1 MKLLL
6 SLIQKDFKRNPAI
19 TMALAVFL
27 ILAAL
32 LMAGGLRV
40 AGTMISSYDGLGQ
53 KALPPD
59 YLQIHKGEYEAA
71 AMDRF
76 AASQDGIADFLTVRM
91 LTTNNATII
100 YHGETLEKVLMDNS
114 FVVQNEGFDY
124 LLDMDNQIATVKD
137 GEIGVPVYYAE
148 TLGIAPGDVITL
160 KKEGYVKA
168 LKVATI
174 IRDAQMNVAMTSSK
188 RFLISP
194 VDQEA
199 LSQHM
204 GEWEV
209 SFEFLLKE
217 GVDTGVLEQAYR
229 AAELPAN
236 GVAITGSL
244 LNLFNVFSYGLVAMI
259 IVAISLLLI
268 FMALLC
274 LSFIIRATM
283 ADEQVSIGEMKAI
296 GFPGKAI
303 ATLYQL
309 KYQILMGVAG
319 IIGYLGAIPFANFFS
334 ESVVR
339 YCGMGSSPGL
349 KWGLP
354 FIGLLL
360 LSGMVAWGCHRVVK
374 KNLNSTVVEL
384 LRGAGGRRREG
395 HYILPSSDFKHPNLT
410 IALGELT
417 CKWREYGVILLV
429 FIFSAF
435 LMLLPM
441 NMKQT
446 IQDPS
451 FITYMGVGESDIRID
466 IQYSPQLTQQQERVL
481 AILENDPDIEK
492 YAIYKNGYVQAEN
505 DQGEGVNIRVESG
518 DHSVFPLVYLA
529 GQAPV
534 GKNEIA
540 LSSMNAAELG
550 KKVDDALAVVY
561 GDETM
566 NFNVVGI
573 YQDITYGGK
582 TAKAAIDFNNED
594 VEAYILYLSLAED
607 VDLAL
612 KTNELRGVLP
622 DIKVTTVPSFIAQTL
637 GGIVD
642 NLSQVEA
649 AAMVIALMISA
660 LITVMFLKLVMAR
673 EHSAIAVKKA
683 IGFTTRDI
691 RIQLA
696 IRILAIQGLGILVG
710 TVLAN
715 TLGEAIFGLMLS
727 SMGATQM
734 TVLIQPFKAY
744 LLCPLVQLLVVVVA
758 VIGVT
763 RAVKQYHIKEQIM
776 E

>member
-91 LTTNNATII
+91 LTINNATII

-319 IIGYLGAIPFANFFS
+319 IIGYLGAIPFGNFFS
-334 ESVVR
+334 VSVVR

-360 LSGMVAWGCHRVVK
+360 LSGMVAFGCHRVVK
-374 KNLNSTVVEL
+374 KNLNSSVVEL
-384 LRGAGGRRREG
+384 LRGAGGQAQEG
-395 HYILPSSDFKHPNLT
+395 HYSLPSSGLKYPNLT
-410 IALGELT
+410 IALGELA
-417 CKWREYGVILLV
+417 CKWREYGVIFVV
-429 FIFSAF
+429 FVFSAF

-446 IQDPS
+446 IKDPS

-466 IQYSPQLTQQQERVL
+466 IQYSPQLSQQQEQVL
-481 AILENDPDIEK
+481 ATLHNDSDIEK
-492 YAIYKNGYVQAEN
+492 YAVYKNGYVQTEKG
-505 DQGEGVNIRVESG
+505 QGANIRVESG
-518 DHSVFPLVYLA
+518 DQSVFPLAYLE

-594 VEAYILYLSLAED
+594 VEAYILYLSLAEG

-612 KTNELRGVLP
+612 KTNELREGLP
-622 DIKVTTVPSFIAQTL
+622 DIKVTPVPSFIAQTL

-696 IRILAIQGLGILVG
+696 IRILVIQGFGILVG

-727 SMGATQM
+727 SMGATRM
-734 TVLIQPFKAY
+734 TLLIQPLKAY
-744 LLCPLVQLLVVVVA
+744 LICPAVQLLVVVVA

>member
-6 SLIQKDFKRNPAI
+6 NLVRKDFNRNPAI
-19 TMALAVFL
+19 TTALTVFL

-40 AGTMISSYDGLGQ
+40 AGTMISAYDGLNY

-59 YLQIHKGEYEAA
+59 YLQMHKGEYEAA
-71 AMDRF
+71 DLDRF
-76 AASQDGIADFLTVRM
+76 VASQDGIADFLTVRM
-91 LTTNNATII
+91 LTINNANIV
-100 YHGETLEKVLMDNS
+100 YQGETLEKVLMDNS
-114 FVVQNEGFDY
+114 FVVQNQGFDY

-148 TLGIAPGDVITL
+148 TLGIATGDVITL
-160 KKEGYVKA
+160 KKDDYFKE

-194 VDQEA
+194 ADQEA
-199 LSQHM
+199 LSQQL
-204 GEWEV
+204 GEWEY

-217 GVDTGVLEQAYR
+217 GLDSGALEQAY
-229 AAELPAN
+229 AAANLPAN
-236 GVAITGSL
+236 GVAITADL

-259 IVAISLLLI
+259 IIVISLLLI
-268 FMALLC
+268 FMAMFC

-283 ADEQVSIGEMKAI
+283 ADEQIAIGEMKAI
-296 GFPGKAI
+296 GLPGKAI
-303 ATLYQL
+303 ATLYQM
-309 KYQILMGVAG
+309 KYLILMGVAG
-319 IIGYLGAIPFANFFS
+319 IIGYLGAIPFGNFFA

-339 YCGMGSSPGL
+339 YCGTGSNPGL

-354 FIGLLL
+354 FLGLLL

-374 KNLNSTVVEL
+374 KNLHSTVVEL
-384 LRGAGGRRREG
+384 LRGADGRRREG
-395 HYILPSSDFKHPNLT
+395 HYTLPSSGFKHLNLT
-410 IALGELT
+410 IALGELA
-417 CKWREYGVILLV
+417 CKWREYRVILLV

-435 LMLLPM
+435 LLLLPM

-451 FITYMGVGESDIRID
+451 FITYMGVGEADIRID

-481 AILENDPDIEK
+481 AVLENDPDIDK

-505 DQGEGVNIRVESG
+505 SQGDETKIRVESG
-518 DHSVFPLVYLA
+518 DEAIFPLVYLA

-540 LSSMNAAELG
+540 LSSMNAGELG
-550 KKVDDALAVVY
+550 KKVGDKLVVVY
-561 GDETM
+561 GGETM
-566 NFNVVGI
+566 ELTVAGI

-582 TAKAAIDFNNED
+582 TAKAAINFKNED
-594 VEAYILYLSLAED
+594 VEVYILYLRLAEG
-607 VDLAL
+607 VDLDL
-612 KTNELRGVLP
+612 KTNELRGALP
-622 DIKVTTVPSFIAQTL
+622 DIKVTPVPSFIAQTL

-642 NLSQVEA
+642 NLSRVEA
-649 AAMVIALMISA
+649 AAMAIALLLSA
-660 LITVMFLKLVMAR
+660 LVTVMFLKLVMAR
-673 EHSAIAVKKA
+673 EHRDIAVKKA
-683 IGFTTRDI
+683 LGLTNRDI
-691 RIQLA
+691 RIQLG
-696 IRILAIQGLGILVG
+696 IRLLVIQGLGILIG

-715 TLGEAIFGLMLS
+715 TLGEGIFSLMLS
-727 SMGATQM
+727 SMGATRM
-734 TVLIQPFKAY
+734 TLLIQPLKAY
-744 LLCPLVQLLVVVVA
+744 LICPAIQLLVVA
-758 VIGVT
+758 ITVIGGT
-763 RAVKQYHIKEQIM
+763 RAVKHYHIKEQIV

>member
-91 LTTNNATII
+91 LTINNATII

-259 IVAISLLLI
+259 IIAISLLLI
-268 FMALLC
+268 FMALFC

-296 GFPGKAI
+296 GFSGKAI

-319 IIGYLGAIPFANFFS
+319 IIGYLGAIPFGNFFS
-334 ESVVR
+334 VSVVR

-374 KNLNSTVVEL
+374 KNLRSTVVEL

-395 HYILPSSDFKHPNLT
+395 HYTLPSSGLKHPNLT
-410 IALGELT
+410 IALGELA

-466 IQYSPQLTQQQERVL
+466 IKYSPQLTQQQQRVL

-518 DHSVFPLVYLA
+518 DESVFPLVYLA

-594 VEAYILYLSLAED
+594 VEAYILYLSLAEG

-612 KTNELRGVLP
+612 KTNELRGGLP
-622 DIKVTTVPSFIAQTL
+622 DIKVTPVPSFIAQTL

-696 IRILAIQGLGILVG
+696 IRILVIQGLGILIG

-715 TLGEAIFGLMLS
+715 TLGEAIFSLMLS
-727 SMGATQM
+727 SMGATRM
-734 TVLIQPFKAY
+734 TLLIQPLKAY
-744 LLCPLVQLLVVVVA
+744 LICPAVQLLMVVVA

>member
-91 LTTNNATII
+91 LTINNATII

-217 GVDTGVLEQAYR
+217 GVDVGILEQAYR

-268 FMALLC
+268 FMALFC

-296 GFPGKAI
+296 GFSGKAI

-319 IIGYLGAIPFANFFS
+319 IIGYLGAIPFGNFFS
-334 ESVVR
+334 VSVVR

-374 KNLNSTVVEL
+374 KNLRSTVVKL

-395 HYILPSSDFKHPNLT
+395 HYTLPSSGLKHPNLT

-429 FIFSAF
+429 FIFAAF

-518 DHSVFPLVYLA
+518 DESVFPLVYLA

-594 VEAYILYLSLAED
+594 VEAYILYLSLAEG

-612 KTNELRGVLP
+612 KTNELREGLP
-622 DIKVTTVPSFIAQTL
+622 DIKVTPVPSFIAQTL

-715 TLGEAIFGLMLS
+715 TLGEAIFSLMLS
-727 SMGATQM
+727 SMGATRM
-734 TVLIQPFKAY
+734 TLLIQPLKAY
-744 LLCPLVQLLVVVVA
+744 LICPAVQLLVVVVA

>member
-6 SLIQKDFKRNPAI
+6 SLIQKDFKKNPAI

-59 YLQIHKGEYEAA
+59 YLQIHKGEYEVA

-91 LTTNNATII
+91 LTINNANII

-160 KKEGYVKA
+160 KKEGFVKA

-259 IVAISLLLI
+259 IIAISLLLI

-319 IIGYLGAIPFANFFS
+319 IIGYLGAIPFGNFFS
-334 ESVVR
+334 VSVVR

-374 KNLNSTVVEL
+374 KNLHSTVVEL

-395 HYILPSSDFKHPNLT
+395 HYTLPSSGLKHPNLT

-429 FIFSAF
+429 FIFAAF

-518 DHSVFPLVYLA
+518 DESVFPLVYLA

-594 VEAYILYLSLAED
+594 VEAYILYLSLAEG

-612 KTNELRGVLP
+612 KTNELREGLP
-622 DIKVTTVPSFIAQTL
+622 DIKVTPVPSFIAQTL

-715 TLGEAIFGLMLS
+715 TLGEAIFSLMLS
-727 SMGATQM
+727 SMGATRM
-734 TVLIQPFKAY
+734 TLLIQPLKAY
-744 LLCPLVQLLVVVVA
+744 LICPAVQLLVVVVA

>member
-6 SLIQKDFKRNPAI
+6 NLVRKDFKRNPAI
-19 TMALAVFL
+19 TTVLTVFL

-40 AGTMISSYDGLGQ
+40 AGTMISAYDGLNQ

-59 YLQIHKGEYEAA
+59 YLQIHKGEYDSAA
-71 AMDRF
+71 LGRF
-76 AASQDGIADFLTVRM
+76 AASQDSIADFLTVRM
-91 LTTNNATII
+91 LTINNASII

-148 TLGIAPGDVITL
+148 TLGIEPGDVITL
-160 KKEGYVKA
+160 KKDDYINE
-168 LKVATI
+168 LKVTTI

-194 VDQEA
+194 ADQEE
-199 LSQHM
+199 LSLHM

-217 GVDTGVLEQAYR
+217 GVDVGILGQAY
-229 AAELPAN
+229 AAANLPAN
-236 GVAITGSL
+236 GVAITADL
-244 LNLFNVFSYGLVAMI
+244 LNLFNVFSYGLVAI
-259 IVAISLLLI
+259 IIIAISLLLI
-268 FMALLC
+268 FMAMLC

-319 IIGYLGAIPFANFFS
+319 IIGYLGAIPFGNFFA
-334 ESVVR
+334 EAVVR
-339 YCGMGSSPGL
+339 YCGMGSNPGL
-349 KWGLP
+349 KWVLP
-354 FIGLLL
+354 FLGLLF

-374 KNLNSTVVEL
+374 KNLRSTVVEL
-384 LRGAGGRRREG
+384 LRGAGGWRREG
-395 HYILPSSDFKHPNLT
+395 HYTLPSSGLRHPNLT
-410 IALGELT
+410 IALGELA

-481 AILENDPDIEK
+481 AVLEKNPDIEK

-505 DQGEGVNIRVESG
+505 DHGEGVNIRVESG
-518 DHSVFPLVYLA
+518 DESVFPLVYLA

-534 GKNEIA
+534 DKNEIA

-550 KKVDDALAVVY
+550 KKVGDALAVVY

-566 NFNVVGI
+566 NLTVSGI

-582 TAKAAIDFNNED
+582 TAKAVIDFNNED
-594 VEAYILYLSLAED
+594 VEVYILYLSLAD
-607 VDLAL
+607 GVDLDL
-612 KTNELRGVLP
+612 KTYELRGTLP
-622 DIKVTTVPSFIAQTL
+622 DIKVTPVPSFIAQTL

-642 NLSQVEA
+642 NLSRVEA
-649 AAMVIALMISA
+649 AAMAIALLLSA
-660 LITVMFLKLVMAR
+660 LVTVMFLKLVMAR
-673 EHSAIAVKKA
+673 EHRDIAVKKA
-683 IGFTTRDI
+683 IGFTNRDI
-691 RIQLA
+691 RIQLG
-696 IRILAIQGLGILVG
+696 IRLLVIQGLGILIG

-715 TLGEAIFGLMLS
+715 TLGEGIFSLMLS
-727 SMGATQM
+727 SMGATRM
-734 TVLIQPFKAY
+734 TLLIQPLKAY
-744 LLCPLVQLLVVVVA
+744 LICPAIQLLVVA
-758 VIGVT
+758 ITVIGGT
-763 RAVKQYHIKEQIM
+763 RLVKYYHIKEQIT

>member
-6 SLIQKDFKRNPAI
+6 NLVRKDFKRNPAI
-19 TMALAVFL
+19 TTALTVFL

-40 AGTMISSYDGLGQ
+40 AGTMISAYDGLNQ

-59 YLQIHKGEYEAA
+59 YLQIHKGEYDSAA
-71 AMDRF
+71 LDRF
-76 AASQDGIADFLTVRM
+76 AASQDNIQDFLTVRM
-91 LTTNNATII
+91 LTINNANII

-114 FVVQNEGFDY
+114 FVVQNQGFDY

-137 GEIGVPVYYAE
+137 GEIGVPVYYAD
-148 TLGIAPGDVITL
+148 TLGIATGDVITL
-160 KKEGYVKA
+160 KKDDYIKE
-168 LKVATI
+168 LKVTTI

-194 VDQEA
+194 ADQEV
-199 LSQHM
+199 LSLHM

-217 GVDTGVLEQAYR
+217 GVDTGILEQAY
-229 AAELPAN
+229 AAANLPAN
-236 GVAITGSL
+236 GVAITASL

-259 IVAISLLLI
+259 IIVISLLLI
-268 FMALLC
+268 FMAMLC

-283 ADEQVSIGEMKAI
+283 ADEQTAIGEMKAI

-319 IIGYLGAIPFANFFS
+319 IIGYLGAIPFGNFFA
-334 ESVVR
+334 EAVVR
-339 YCGMGSSPGL
+339 YCGTGSNPGL
-349 KWGLP
+349 KWVLP
-354 FIGLLL
+354 FLGLLF

-374 KNLNSTVVEL
+374 KNLHSTVVEL
-384 LRGAGGRRREG
+384 LQGAGGRRREG
-395 HYILPSSDFKHPNLT
+395 HYILPSSGFKHTNLT

-429 FIFSAF
+429 FIFVAF

-466 IQYSPQLTQQQERVL
+466 IQYSSQLTQQQERVL
-481 AILENDPDIEK
+481 AVLENDPDIEK

-518 DHSVFPLVYLA
+518 DESVFPLAYLA

-534 GKNEIA
+534 GKNELA
-540 LSSMNAAELG
+540 LSSMNATELD
-550 KKVDDALAVVY
+550 KKVGDELTVVY
-561 GDETM
+561 GGETM
-566 NFNVVGI
+566 NLTVAGI

-582 TAKAAIDFNNED
+582 TAKAAIDFNNQD
-594 VEAYILYLSLAED
+594 VEVYILYLSLAD
-607 VDLAL
+607 GVDLDL
-612 KTNELRGVLP
+612 KTNELRGALP
-622 DIKVTTVPSFIAQTL
+622 DIKATPVPSFIAQTL

-642 NLSQVEA
+642 NLSRVEA
-649 AAMVIALMISA
+649 AAMVIALLLRA
-660 LITVMFLKLVMAR
+660 LVTVMFLKLVMAR
-673 EHSAIAVKKA
+673 EHRDIAVKKA
-683 IGFTTRDI
+683 IGFTNRDI
-691 RIQLA
+691 RIQLG
-696 IRILAIQGLGILVG
+696 IRLLVIQGLGILVG

-715 TLGEAIFGLMLS
+715 TLGEGIFSLMLS
-727 SMGATQM
+727 SMGATRM
-734 TVLIQPFKAY
+734 TLLIQPLKAY
-744 LLCPLVQLLVVVVA
+744 LICPAIQLLVVA
-758 VIGVT
+758 ITVIGGT
-763 RAVKQYHIKEQIM
+763 RAVKHYHIKEQIM